1 MINDRYFNEKQIPVE
16 VNGKTYYSCC
26 EICETT
32 LKSDPNSRIARDPIS
47 GNNVDKALSVKGATA
62 SGKIYYFEN
71 RENLEKF
78 NTQLNK

>member
-47 GNNVDKALSVKGATA
+47 GNNVDKALSVKGAIA